1 MTKFKF
7 IDLFCG
13 TGGFHQAL
21 SSLGGECVYASDID
35 ADCRKTYYKNYG
47 IMPDGDITKVD
58 AKDIPQFDVLCGG
71 FPCLTADSLVC
82 TNKGYKKIVD
92 VEPNDT
98 VLSHDGKYHKIE
110 ALIYQGVKTI
120 YNIKTSGMVNVSATN
135 NHKFYVRKKIIKGS
149 KRTFTVPEWKTVEE
163 IMMDKDGIYMFGSPI
178 NKIEEIP
185 DWNGINVWENQIK
198 QKILKNLD
206 MTDPLLWY
214 ILGRFIGDGWVRK
227 NFKKGDKRAKYSG
240 IIICCNKNETEELK
254 KIIGDKYH
262 YTISQE
268 RTVDKF
274 HFTNTELGY
283 FASQFGQGASEK
295 VIPAFVQ
302 NLPKKLLKEFIKGY
316 EDSDGYVKYNIHCI
330 ASINVKLLYGIAHC
344 IEKVYNV
351 PCKIR
356 KTHKS
361 CKGYIEG
368 RLCNINEGYTLEYRL
383 YSKRSKHFID
393 DNIIWYPISSIIE
406 SGENDV
412 YDIQVENTHTFVVNH
427 SITHNCQAFSIA
439 GNKLGFNDKTK
450 GTLFFDICRI
460 LEYHKP
466 KYALLENVRNIASH
480 DNGKTWETIYT
491 TLDELGYNVFK
502 KPSIFSP
509 HFIGIPQNRERV
521 FIMCVRKDIGELP
534 PFHFNTKNIK
544 PCSIDTI
551 LLNDE
556 DIEDISHYKLRDDQ
570 IEWIDNWN
578 EFIQNI
584 KCDKLPGFNI
594 WSECFCPLEENPYYN
609 DMDKLPDWKKDTIM
623 KNYKLWED
631 NKEFLTKWLEKAK
644 KNKNFFGSK
653 AKLEWQAG
661 DMKNPNIWDCIMQI
675 RQSGLRVKKGT
686 YFPAL
691 VAVTQTSIVGKRK
704 RFLTQ
709 RECARL
715 QSLPDTFIYDEKEKE
730 AFKQLGNGV
739 NVEVVKLFARYLLG
753 DKDVQNEYSFR
764 NQYKDIVTSKKLF

>member
-21 SSLGGECVYASDID
+21 SSIGGECVYASDID

-58 AKDIPQFDVLCGG
+58 AKDIPKFDVLCGG
-71 FPCLTADSLVC
+71 FPCQS
-82 TNKGYKKIVD
+82 
-92 VEPNDT
+92 
-98 VLSHDGKYHKIE
+98 
-110 ALIYQGVKTI
+110 
-120 YNIKTSGMVNVSATN
+120 
-135 NHKFYVRKKIIKGS
+135 
-149 KRTFTVPEWKTVEE
+149 
-163 IMMDKDGIYMFGSPI
+163 
-178 NKIEEIP
+178 
-185 DWNGINVWENQIK
+185 
-198 QKILKNLD
+198 
-206 MTDPLLWY
+206 
-214 ILGRFIGDGWVRK
+214 
-227 NFKKGDKRAKYSG
+227 
-240 IIICCNKNETEELK
+240 
-254 KIIGDKYH
+254 
-262 YTISQE
+262 
-268 RTVDKF
+268 
-274 HFTNTELGY
+274 
-283 FASQFGQGASEK
+283 
-295 VIPAFVQ
+295 
-302 NLPKKLLKEFIKGY
+302 
-316 EDSDGYVKYNIHCI
+316 
-330 ASINVKLLYGIAHC
+330 
-344 IEKVYNV
+344 
-351 PCKIR
+351 
-356 KTHKS
+356 
-361 CKGYIEG
+361 
-368 RLCNINEGYTLEYRL
+368 
-383 YSKRSKHFID
+383 
-393 DNIIWYPISSIIE
+393 
-406 SGENDV
+406 
-412 YDIQVENTHTFVVNH
+412 
-427 SITHNCQAFSIA
+427 FSIA
-439 GNKLGFNDKTK
+439 GHKLGFNDKTK

-502 KPSIFSP
+502 EPSIFSP

-521 FIMCVRKDIGELP
+521 FIMCIRKDIGELP

-556 DIEDISHYKLRDDQ
+556 DIEDISHYKLREDQ

-609 DMDKLPDWKKDTIM
+609 DMDKLPDWKRDTIM

-661 DMKNPNIWDCIMQI
+661 DMEKPNIWDCIMQI
-675 RQSGLRVKKGT
+675 RQSGLRVKRGT

-715 QSLPDTFIYDEKEKE
+715 QSFKPQLLFIV
-730 AFKQLGNGV
+730 GNLIIIP
-739 NVEVVKLFARYLLG
+739 N
-753 DKDVQNEYSFR
+753 
-764 NQYKDIVTSKKLF
+764 